1 MIVDLVNVV
10 TSDGI
15 HLDGAL
21 RRPANGQASRL
32 GVDVVIFH
40 HGVGGNF
47 YNPSFLDRIGD
58 MFLEQGVAV
67 LRVNSRGHDLM
78 YNPTRRGVTNYAQ
91 TLAARREAGPLGAA
105 YEIVDES
112 RLDLRAWTDFA
123 EAQGFRRIAHWGH
136 SLGAV
141 KTIYHFAN
149 ENDPRVQCA
158 VASSPP
164 RQRYSAYMASPAAD
178 QFKANFEHAN
188 QLIASGDPGGVFRV
202 TVPNPNVFSAR
213 TYLDKY
219 GPEERYDIF
228 KHLPK
233 VRLPMLITFG
243 GEEGATPQSAD
254 WLSMGGVADALA
266 ALAEKQ
272 DNLTFCLIDGADH
285 FYTGKLPELWAA
297 TQQWFGQVAPAAP
310 VR

>member
-1 MIVDLVNVV
+1 MLVDLVSTV
-10 TSDGI
+10 TADGI

-21 RRPANGQASRL
+21 RRPEPGRASGP

-58 MFLEQGVAV
+58 ALLEQGVAS
-67 LRVNSRGHDLM
+67 LRVNSRGHDIA
-78 YNPTRRGVTNYAQ
+78 YNPTRRGAGNYAQ
-91 TLAARREAGPLGAA
+91 TLASRQEGGPLGAA

-112 RLDLRAWTDFA
+112 RHDLRAWVDFA
-123 EAQGFRRIAHWGH
+123 EAQGFTRIAVWGH

-141 KTIYHFAN
+141 KTIYYFAN
-149 ENDPRVQCA
+149 ETDPRVACA

-164 RQRYSAYMASPAAD
+164 RQRYSAYMDSPAAE
-178 QFKANFEHAN
+178 QFRANFDRAN
-188 QLIASGDPGGVFRV
+188 QLIASGDPGGTFRV

-219 GPEERYDIF
+219 GPDERYDIF
-228 KHLPK
+228 KHLPN

-254 WLSMGGVADALA
+254 WISMGGVADALA
-266 ALAEKQ
+266 QLAERQ
-272 DNLTFCLIDGADH
+272 ANLTFRLIDGADH
-285 FYTGKLPELWAA
+285 FYTGKVSELWSAA
-297 TQQWFGQVAPAAP
+297 REWLTQVGAAAPA
-310 VR
+310 R

>member
-21 RRPANGQASRL
+21 RKPAAGLASTL
-32 GVDVVIFH
+32 GVDVVVFH
-40 HGVGGNF
+40 HGVAGNF
-47 YNPSFLDRIGD
+47 YNPSFVDRIGD
-58 MFLEQGVAV
+58 SFLEQGVAV
-67 LRVNSRGHDLM
+67 LRVNNRGHDLM
-78 YNPTRRGVTNYAQ
+78 YNPTRRGVGNYAQ
-91 TLAARREAGPLGAA
+91 TLAARRDAGPLGAG

-112 RLDLRAWTDFA
+112 RHDLRAWIDFA
-123 EAQGFRRIAHWGH
+123 EAQGFRRIALWGH

-141 KTIYHFAN
+141 KTIYYFAN
-149 ENDPRVQCA
+149 ETDPRVQCA

-164 RQRYSAYMASPAAD
+164 RQRYSAYMESPAAD
-178 QFKANFEHAN
+178 QFRANFERAN
-188 QLIASGDPGGVFRV
+188 QLIASGDPGGLFKV
-202 TVPNPNVFSAR
+202 TVPNPNVFSAT

-219 GPEERYDIF
+219 GPAERYDIF
-228 KHLPK
+228 KHLPN
-233 VRLPMLITFG
+233 VRLPMLVTFG
-243 GEEGATPQSAD
+243 GEEGATPESAD

-272 DNLTFCLIDGADH
+272 ENLTFRLIDGADH

-297 TQQWFGQVAPAAP
+297 ARQWFAQIGAAAS